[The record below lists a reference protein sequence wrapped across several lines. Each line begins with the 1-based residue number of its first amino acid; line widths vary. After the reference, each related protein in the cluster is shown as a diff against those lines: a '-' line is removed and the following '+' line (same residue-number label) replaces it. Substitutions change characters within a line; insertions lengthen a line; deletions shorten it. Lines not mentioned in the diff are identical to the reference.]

1 MQEEFYC
8 SSSVLLLQ
16 KLASQYH
23 TSATRNRP
31 PESCNL
37 ISFLWKFNNIQRYIS
52 VSPCYDFAKA
62 NVDVKRQVSCFIF
75 GLHQYFAQ
83 DMLSSE
89 IGQITC
95 RCKMLQYH
103 VSYNW
108 TKPDDIWFDW
118 HFITVENYD
127 DMPKSQDISSKFS
140 LSEEP
145 FASLYDV
152 AVRPSEASQLFSDW
166 HLMRPDE
173 MCLQKMSQQE
183 ILLQSSSLS
192 NINISATWS
201 SDIDWSHLITGVSD

>member
-8 SSSVLLLQ
+8 SISVLLLQ

-23 TSATRNRP
+23 TSATSNRP
-31 PESCNL
+31 SQSCNL

-108 TKPDDIWFDW
+108 TKPDIDI
-118 HFITVENYD
+118 
-127 DMPKSQDISSKFS
+127 
-140 LSEEP
+140 L
-145 FASLYDV
+145 
-152 AVRPSEASQLFSDW
+152 SQLRTMMICQN
-166 HLMRPDE
+166 H
-173 MCLQKMSQQE
+173 K
-183 ILLQSSSLS
+183 IYHQSSHYLRNPLHHFMTWLSDHLRPATCSQTGIWWGQTRRVCRKCHSRRFCCSLPLFP
-192 NINISATWS
+192 T
-201 SDIDWSHLITGVSD
+201 